1 MDRFRS
7 TGPLPF
13 SAPSVRPRMIAA
25 SMAPQPPDQLST
37 VGMVL
42 AALPVFLM
50 MAVDGFSPIS
60 DGLRPSHHLTP
71 SMVVTASL

>member
-1 MDRFRS
+1 
-7 TGPLPF
+7 
-13 SAPSVRPRMIAA
+13 
-25 SMAPQPPDQLST
+25 MA
-37 VGMVL
+37 L

-60 DGLRPSHHLTP
+60 AGLRPSHHLTP